1 MSYQLVNR
9 STEISRNFSRQTW
22 AKALELARV
31 SGWEPLGTA
40 APRTHDPYELNADWS
55 GTYRTN
61 DGQVVKAEDARSLA
75 AALERALDKIPD
87 AGVRLD
93 WDPHRW
99 REDDL
104 PDWLSPEEKE
114 FMEEALQDGLLDTI
128 ATDPFDFFAGDEKR
142 HLKEFIRF
150 CRLGSF
156 EIL

>member
-1 MSYQLVNR
+1 MSYELVNL
-9 STEISRNFSRQTW
+9 STEISRKFSRQTW

-31 SGWEPLGTA
+31 SGWEPRGTTV
-40 APRTHDPYELNADWS
+40 PCTHDLYELNADWS
-55 GTYRTN
+55 GTYMTN

-75 AALERALDKIPD
+75 AALERALDQIPD
-87 AGVRLD
+87 AGVCFD
-93 WDPHRW
+93 WDPNRW
-99 REDDL
+99 RDDDL

-114 FMEEALQDGLLDTI
+114 FIEEALQDGLLDTI
-128 ATDPFDFFAGDEKR
+128 ATDPFEFFAGDEKR